1 MTRLGLGPP
10 TEGPIEVRSLSQQRG
25 RISLTF
31 RTIRDVE
38 AFEGIGT
45 RRHQHHHPPDVF
57 LVAPS
62 QVEFSEVKTVRWVK
76 QSARGV
82 FHLQIQKEFKGPV
95 NADEVNGTTV
105 DATNQVQVL
114 KKGEGTYKVENL

>member
-10 TEGPIEVRSLSQQRG
+10 TEGPIEVRSLIQQRG

-31 RTIRDVE
+31 RTIRDIE

-45 RRHQHHHPPDVF
+45 RRHQPHHPPDVF

-82 FHLQIQKEFKGPV
+82 CHPQIQKEFKGPV

-114 KKGEGTYKVENL
+114 KKGEGTDKVENL